1 MTSVEDNPS
10 CSLSYTTHVVLPLF
24 TEFAETCALHYCI
37 LDLDKKL

>member
-1 MTSVEDNPS
+1 MMSVEDNPS
-10 CSLSYTTHVVLPLF
+10 RLLLLPLF